1 MKLRSKGIMKYL
13 MIVMYVIFTV
23 AGLIL
28 MKKGGNAGKISLG
41 GGELGFSI
49 SWISLLGFICYI
61 ISFLLYTRIIMMFE
75 NLSFI
80 SPICNGISQVMIV
93 VASWL
98 ILKEQ
103 ITGLNVGGALLI
115 IAGIVIMNLKIN

>member
-80 SPICNGISQVMIV
+80 SPICNGIAQVMIV